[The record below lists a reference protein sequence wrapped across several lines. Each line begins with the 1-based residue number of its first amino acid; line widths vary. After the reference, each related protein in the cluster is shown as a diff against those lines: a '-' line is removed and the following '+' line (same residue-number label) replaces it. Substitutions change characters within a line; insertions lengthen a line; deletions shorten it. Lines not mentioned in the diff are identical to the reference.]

1 MKIKI
6 QNKTKEEN
14 ELKDNHKEEKIIA
27 MLLVIIL

>member
-14 ELKDNHKEEKIIA
+14 ELKDIHKEEKIL
-27 MLLVIIL
+27 LLVI